1 MTALH
6 YGWFGGW
13 FVKLAYGAL
22 GAALT
27 IVAATGVNIWLA
39 RWSDKGRIPRAW
51 QRVWTAVVWGQPVA
65 FGASALAALAGGA
78 DWVATSYF
86 LIVAAALGAAYFVRD
101 KFILSSALR
110 FLGGASLL
118 ALAGAHSIGWSGQM
132 ADGMG
137 WAINAGIVTF
147 ALLMVVTAPALRHT
161 RVLQSQHPGQ

>member
-39 RWSDKGRIPRAW
+39 RWSDKGRIRRAW

-101 KFILSSALR
+101 NFILSSALR